1 HDREFLDN
9 VVTSTLGFEGNG
21 KLADYVGGYQ
31 DWQRQGG
38 KWADTSRAAKPQ
50 KSLEK
55 SAAVAPPAKT
65 AESPAKKPA
74 SKLSYKL
81 QRELDAL
88 PGQIEQWEAE
98 LLELSNQMAQ
108 PEFYNRSPEAI
119 AAASQV
125 IADKEAALQVA
136 YQRWDELE
144 NLKGE

>member
-1 HDREFLDN
+1 M
-9 VVTSTLGFEGNG
+9 
-21 KLADYVGGYQ
+21 
-31 DWQRQGG
+31 
-38 KWADTSRAAKPQ
+38 
-50 KSLEK
+50 
-55 SAAVAPPAKT
+55 
-65 AESPAKKPA
+65 
-74 SKLSYKL
+74 

-125 IADKEAALQVA
+125 IADKEAALQIA
-136 YQRWDELE
+136 YKRWDELE